1 MQKLGCSMSVIM
13 NLCTINSR
21 NGIGESSKEFHTHT
35 HKKKKEEKKKR
46 KKKKKK
52 KKKEIHETK

>member
-1 MQKLGCSMSVIM
+1 MSVIM